1 MVERRRPGCG
11 DQELFPDPAL
21 LSLAMTCPD
30 RFDSGTGAQGS
41 GRSEDRNLFAIPKE
55 MLVGLAAPE
64 PV

>member
-21 LSLAMTCPD
+21 TCPD
-30 RFDSGTGAQGS
+30 RFDSGTGAQRS
-41 GRSEDRNLFAIPKE
+41 GRSEDRNLFAIPRE